1 MTDQYH
7 SVEEIMSL
15 YKNKDALEIIED
27 MMEKE
32 VIRVLNENVMLKS
45 NSDQDNVGAS
55 HAGYVNGIMWV
66 RGELVKIKEAL
77 ENES

>member
-1 MTDQYH
+1 MTNQYH

-32 VIRVLNENVMLKS
+32 VIRVLNDKKIK
-45 NSDQDNVGAS
+45 DQDQDIVSAS
-55 HAGYVNGIMWV
+55 HAGYVSGIMWV

>member
-1 MTDQYH
+1 MTNQYH

-45 NSDQDNVGAS
+45 NSDQDIVSAS
-55 HAGYVNGIMWV
+55 HAGYVSGIMWV

>member
-1 MTDQYH
+1 MTNQYH

-15 YKNKDALEIIED
+15 YNNKNALEIIED

-32 VIRVLNENVMLKS
+32 VIRILNDKKIK
-45 NSDQDNVGAS
+45 DQDNVGAS
-55 HAGYVNGIMWV
+55 HAGYVSGIMWV

>member
-1 MTDQYH
+1 MTNQYH

-32 VIRVLNENVMLKS
+32 VIRVLNDKKIE
-45 NSDQDNVGAS
+45 DQDNVGAS
-55 HAGYVNGIMWV
+55 HSGYVSGIMWV